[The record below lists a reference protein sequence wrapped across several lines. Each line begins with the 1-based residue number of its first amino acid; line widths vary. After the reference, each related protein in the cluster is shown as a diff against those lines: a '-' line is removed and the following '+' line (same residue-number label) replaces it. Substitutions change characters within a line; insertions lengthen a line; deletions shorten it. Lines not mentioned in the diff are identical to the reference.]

1 MARTRLSAQPLPAD
15 PFTCLSRSLH
25 TWEAT
30 RAASARLRAG
40 GEAHRGQ
47 HLYLAVP
54 SAPGTASGKPSR
66 VRHGRRP
73 ARAWCQR
80 QALEGGGRAGPSP
93 LGPGAPGEAV
103 LLLRDKPHHLAPP
116 PCCFWPEVL
125 FDLRLACFSWW
136 QKWLRALSASQ
147 DGRGVQGKTRR
158 PAALLGWSGTSD
170 LGGQPAAPATGQRG
184 PRSAGWAPGSQESLT
199 GLRGLRAGPG
209 RRPCRQAHGGKAQ
222 GVVGCQEPHFPL
234 VPALPVG
241 REDSGEGRLC
251 AQWWLRPSV
260 GSGASS
266 ATQGG
271 TQCHGRPGGE
281 AGPWT

>member
-1 MARTRLSAQPLPAD
+1 M
-15 PFTCLSRSLH
+15 
-25 TWEAT
+25 
-30 RAASARLRAG
+30 
-40 GEAHRGQ
+40 
-47 HLYLAVP
+47 
-54 SAPGTASGKPSR
+54 
-66 VRHGRRP
+66 
-73 ARAWCQR
+73 
-80 QALEGGGRAGPSP
+80 
-93 LGPGAPGEAV
+93 
-103 LLLRDKPHHLAPP
+103 LLRDKPHHLAPP

-199 GLRGLRAGPG
+199 GLRGFRAGPG

-271 TQCHGRPGGE
+271 TQCHGRPGGGGRTVDVACASRPRCVFSWPE
-281 AGPWT
+281 HLPLSLTPHDSLLVPTSVACLCPVQRVSWVARPAPCTVASARPSLLMGRWVS